1 LSINPFLMSHIPF
14 LRLKNH
20 KITHNDLNTAQ
31 ALVAYLGAV
40 QAQDYPMSKW
50 AIGLRVGG
58 ATDAQVEAA
67 LDTGALV
74 RTHVLRPT
82 WHIVSGHDVRWML
95 ALTAKH
101 IRAASAARD
110 RDMGIDQALYTR
122 CNDLI
127 VKSLEGGKYLTREAL
142 MQELEK
148 KGIETNSGRMIHFM
162 MNAEVEGIV
171 CNGKMQGNSQTY
183 ALMDEKVPKG
193 PMYSREESIS
203 ILALRYFTSHGP
215 AMLQD
220 FHWWSGLPM
229 PDARMGMESIK
240 KQLQSFESEGK
251 TYWLAEGGGVDP
263 VDSVYFLPSF
273 DEYTVS
279 YKDRAAVFAPQ
290 WQKEAITINGIFK
303 PMIVVNGRVT
313 GIWKRTIQ
321 KNRVLVEPA
330 FFDPQNKL
338 SSEQMERAIAP
349 FGAFL
354 KLNVQLPSKQ

>member
-1 LSINPFLMSHIPF
+1 MPNIPS
-14 LRLKNH
+14 LRLQNH
-20 KITHNDLNTAQ
+20 KITQQDLSTAQ
-31 ALVAYLGAV
+31 ELVAYLGAV

-58 ATDAQVEAA
+58 LTDAHIEAA
-67 LDTGALV
+67 LDAGALV

-101 IRAASAARD
+101 IRAASASRD
-110 RDMGIDQALYTR
+110 RDLGIDQALYSR

-127 VKSLEGGKYLTREAL
+127 IKILEGGKNLTREAL
-142 MQELEK
+142 MEELGK
-148 KGIETNSGRMIHFM
+148 NGIETNPSRAVHFM

-171 CNGKMQGNSQTY
+171 CNGKMQGNNQTY
-183 ALMDEKVPKG
+183 ALLDEKVPKG
-193 PMYSREESIS
+193 PMYSREESVS

-229 PDARMGMESIK
+229 PDARMGLESIK

-251 TYWLAEGGGVDP
+251 TYWLAERDEAEAR
-263 VDSVYFLPSF
+263 DSVFFLPSF

-279 YKDRAAVFAPQ
+279 YKDRTTVFAPQ
-290 WQKEAITINGIFK
+290 WHKEAITVNGIFK
-303 PMIVVNGRVT
+303 PIIVVNGQVK
-313 GIWKRTIQ
+313 GIWKRKAQ
-321 KNRVLVEPA
+321 KNSVLVEPA
-330 FFDPQNKL
+330 FFDPKDQL
-338 SSEQMERAIAP
+338 SAAQMEKAIVP

-354 KLNVQLPSKQ
+354 KTPVQLCPM